1 LSTAQLNAE
10 CDLKYSDYQWMY
22 DPQEGTLLP
31 LGNHCLRVD
40 LCYFRDGDIHFLSKS
55 VQITVIPNKFT
66 PPPPLVS
73 VLPFP
78 TSPSLSPSSRSHNGN
93 QPVQT
98 SPSSIGNIARRIF
111 NWSPKNKTSP
121 TAAENWYDT
130 HIYIVYLLSYFHL
143 TYIHYIIFL
152 TIYIH
157 TYISIYYN
165 FSYLHSSIHPC
176 IHACT

>member
-1 LSTAQLNAE
+1 MSTAQLNAE

-73 VLPFP
+73 VLP
-78 TSPSLSPSSRSHNGN
+78 SLSLSPSSRSHNGN

-121 TAAENWYDT
+121 TAAENWFDT
-130 HIYIVYLLSYFHL
+130 YIHIVYLLSL
-143 TYIHYIIFL
+143 TSIFIHCIIFL

-157 TYISIYYN
+157 TYISIHCIIFLTY
-165 FSYLHSSIHPC
+165 IHPY